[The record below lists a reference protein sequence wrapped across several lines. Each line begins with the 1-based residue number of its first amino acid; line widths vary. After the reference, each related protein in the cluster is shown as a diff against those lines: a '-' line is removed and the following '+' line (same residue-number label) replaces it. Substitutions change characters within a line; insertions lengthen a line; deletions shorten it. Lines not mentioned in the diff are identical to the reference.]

1 MQCTSKTYPTSF
13 VVTDPKGSILIECG
27 KMLQKFGY
35 RIRFLNTINMK
46 KSMHYNPFAYIHS
59 EKDILKL
66 VTTLIANT
74 KGEGKGGDDFWVKAE
89 TLLFTALIGYI
100 HYEAPT
106 EEQNFST
113 LLEMINAMEVRE
125 DDEEFENPVDL
136 MFKELESRQPGHF
149 AVRQYKKY
157 KLAAGKTA
165 KSILISAAARTS
177 IFDIQ
182 EVRDLTAYDELE
194 LDTLGDRKTALFLIM
209 SDTEDS
215 MNFLIAMAYSQLFN
229 LLCEKADD
237 VYGGRLP
244 VHVRCLIDEAA
255 NIGQIPRLEKLVA
268 TIRSREVSACLV
280 LQAQSQLKAIYKDN
294 ADTIIGNMDATVF
307 LGGKEPTT
315 LKELA
320 ASLGK
325 ETIDTYNTGESRGR
339 ETSHSLNYQKLGKD
353 LPAET
358 PTISHEQYLALNELL
373 KKKHNPALLP
383 IQIAYFAGLRIG
395 EVCGLTWQ
403 DIDLKEQCLTIRRSM
418 RYDSVRKK
426 TQIGPTKR
434 KKIRTVDF
442 CDTLAA
448 ILREAKKEQMLNSI
462 KYGPLYSKN
471 YYRIVKEKNRT
482 YYEVYSLPRTETPP
496 EGYTQV
502 SFVCLRSDGAYE
514 APATVS
520 SVCRYSRKKI
530 GDMDDFHFHLLR
542 HTYTTNL
549 LSHGAA
555 PKDVQELLGHSDV
568 STTMNIY
575 AHATREAKRTSARLL
590 DKVVGTA

>member
-1 MQCTSKTYPTSF
+1 MSENILTVKDLKTYFYTASGIAKAVDGVSFNIAKGETMGIVGESGSGKSVTSSSIIRLLPPRTGKIVGGSIEF
-13 VVTDPKGSILIECG
+13 EGKDVLALSKKELNDFRGKDIAVIFQDPMTSLDPVFKIGKQMTEMIMAHQNVTKDEAWKRAVEALSKGSLGQYSAVLQNSFRFAVFPKRLITFNPMQYVV
-27 KMLQKFGY
+27 K
-35 RIRFLNTINMK
+35 RI
-46 KSMHYNPFAYIHS
+46 
-59 EKDILKL
+59 
-66 VTTLIANT
+66 
-74 KGEGKGGDDFWVKAE
+74 KGDEYE
-89 TLLFTALIGYI
+89 LFT
-100 HYEAPT
+100 
-106 EEQNFST
+106 
-113 LLEMINAMEVRE
+113 E
-125 DDEEFENPVDL
+125 D
-136 MFKELESRQPGHF
+136 G
-149 AVRQYKKY
+149 
-157 KLAAGKTA
+157 
-165 KSILISAAARTS
+165 
-177 IFDIQ
+177 
-182 EVRDLTAYDELE
+182 
-194 LDTLGDRKTALFLIM
+194 
-209 SDTEDS
+209 
-215 MNFLIAMAYSQLFN
+215 
-229 LLCEKADD
+229 
-237 VYGGRLP
+237 
-244 VHVRCLIDEAA
+244 
-255 NIGQIPRLEKLVA
+255 
-268 TIRSREVSACLV
+268 
-280 LQAQSQLKAIYKDN
+280 
-294 ADTIIGNMDATVF
+294 
-307 LGGKEPTT
+307 
-315 LKELA
+315 
-320 ASLGK
+320 
-325 ETIDTYNTGESRGR
+325 TG
-339 ETSHSLNYQKLGKD
+339 D

-462 KYGPLYSKN
+462 KYGPLYSQN